1 MNDDVDDEDK
11 DKVDFT
17 PLFEAP
23 DPKRLEQLA
32 RRITASATHRRPRSV
47 MAQLRAWAPVAVG
60 LSLAVAALAWLPAVM
75 APPERRPPSAEMMLL
90 QLSLSRPGPR
100 AEQPLW
106 FKP

>member
-1 MNDDVDDEDK
+1 MNDDMDDE

-23 DPKRLEQLA
+23 DPARLERLA
-32 RRITASATHRRPRSV
+32 QRITASAAHRRPRSV
-47 MAQLRAWAPVAVG
+47 MAQLVAWAPVAVG
-60 LSLAVAALAWLPAVM
+60 LSLAVAALAWLPAFT
-75 APPERRPPSAEMMLL
+75 APPERPSPSAEMMLL
-90 QLSLSRPGPR
+90 ELSLSGPGPR